1 MKVKKAELLI
11 TAGRKD
17 QYPDTDVVEIAFAGK
32 SNVGKSSLINSLVN
46 RKKLARTSSA
56 PGKTQTVNFYS
67 VNDEFNFVDLPGYG
81 YAKVSKKERENWAKM
96 INIYL
101 NERET
106 LTEVVLLVDCRH
118 EPSENDKM
126 MYNWIRSFGFSG
138 YVIATKCDKL
148 SKNQLAKNINLIKK
162 TLQIPDKEFIVPF
175 SSLKK
180 TNLDKVWD
188 LIENKILEINQ

>member
-1 MKVKKAELLI
+1 MKIKKAELLI

-56 PGKTQTVNFYS
+56 PGKTQTVNFYN

-81 YAKVSKKERENWAKM
+81 YAKVSKSERENWAKM

-101 NERET
+101 NERDA
-106 LTEVVLLVDCRH
+106 LTEVVLLIDCRH

-126 MYNWIRSFGFSG
+126 MYDWIKSCGFSG

-148 SKNQLAKNINLIKK
+148 SKNQLFKNISMIKK
-162 TLQIPDKEFIVPF
+162 SLQVPENDYIVPF

-188 LIENKILEINQ
+188 LIENKILEINH

>member
-1 MKVKKAELLI
+1 MKIKKAELLI

-56 PGKTQTVNFYS
+56 PGKTQTVNFYN

-81 YAKVSKKERENWAKM
+81 YAKVSKSERENWAKM

-101 NERET
+101 NERDA
-106 LTEVVLLVDCRH
+106 LTEVVLLIDCRH

-126 MYNWIRSFGFSG
+126 MYDWIKSCGFSG

-148 SKNQLAKNINLIKK
+148 SKNQLFKNISMIKK
-162 TLQIPDKEFIVPF
+162 SLQVPENDYIVPF

-188 LIENKILEINQ
+188 LIENKILEIND